1 MAIDV
6 EERRGKERKGRHIG
20 KQCCIVRVARE
31 AIADDERR
39 TEFRKY
45 RKQTEEEETQ
55 NSSRYIHTR
64 TVATYLANIADVE
77 LSTISAN
84 FINT

>member
-20 KQCCIVRVARE
+20 KQCCIVRVAAMASQMTNDGQNFENTENRQ
-31 AIADDERR
+31 RR
-39 TEFRKY
+39 RKL
-45 RKQTEEEETQ
+45 KTP
-55 NSSRYIHTR
+55 RYIHTR

-77 LSTISAN
+77 LSTVSAN